1 MLGTIQGAMVRA
13 VPPASIVWPSGSAR
27 TTALPAIVPPAPPR
41 FSTTMGWPSSVASGS
56 NTARGTRSVALPAAK
71 GMKARNGL
79 VGQVCAGAATV
90 EATHAARVASVI
102 RILRVIISP
111 ITPAAAR
118 GFMRL
123 TAAGQLSLA
132 QFDCNPAGA
141 SLRAVDVVST
151 GFGRS
156 LPCGRRLS
164 YTVLMPP
171 HWPHPHGIVS
181 ALHV

>member
-41 FSTTMGWPSSVASGS
+41 FSTTIGWPSSVARGS

-79 VGQVCAGAATV
+79 VGQVCAGAAAV
-90 EATHAARVASVI
+90 EATHAARIASAI
-102 RILRVIISP
+102 WILRVIISP
-111 ITPAAAR
+111 ITLRHAR

-123 TAAGQLSLA
+123 TPASQLALLNAIAIRQEHHCVRPAWCLPGLAG
-132 QFDCNPAGA
+132 FPPPGGGA
-141 SLRAVDVVST
+141 RE
-151 GFGRS
+151 
-156 LPCGRRLS
+156 
-164 YTVLMPP
+164 
-171 HWPHPHGIVS
+171 
-181 ALHV
+181 